1 MYCSFGL
8 CRGQCLSQF
17 RLSLYTFHTVSS
29 LVFFK
34 PQIHPYAN
42 WTEVKRSSKLFEKTE
57 KYPYVFGCMS
67 QRVWKSEWNC
77 FFLFTVYFFLPL
89 FGALWFQGSYH
100 PSVSQYVLF
109 LKLLKKPFSWS
120 VRKAQRAR
128 LRLLYPSDYPSSEH
142 ALDLNADGQLPSDL
156 SQDVQAGL
164 AFLCCQEVWNLFF
177 FLGEVHTQTTASV
190 THSTSTLG
198 LLEGQGTF
206 ICSLAIDMLLKT
218 AVSGTTVKYALS
230 MTEPSSIMGT
240 SIPSLFPHHFLDLR
254 EKFAPWSECMPSYK
268 PLKRHRL
275 S

>member
-100 PSVSQYVLF
+100 PSASQYVLF

-177 FLGEVHTQTTASV
+177 FGRSAHSDHCLRNTFHIYSRASWRTRHIYLLFGNRYASQNSSQWNNSEVCPFHDRTLI
-190 THSTSTLG
+190 HHGDKHPKFISTSLLRFTWEVCTLKWVHA
-198 LLEGQGTF
+198 LL
-206 ICSLAIDMLLKT
+206 
-218 AVSGTTVKYALS
+218 
-230 MTEPSSIMGT
+230 
-240 SIPSLFPHHFLDLR
+240 
-254 EKFAPWSECMPSYK
+254 
-268 PLKRHRL
+268 
-275 S
+275 

>member
-1 MYCSFGL
+1 MCCSFGL
-8 CRGQCLSQF
+8 CRGQCLNQF
-17 RLSLYTFHTVSS
+17 RLLLYTFHTVSS
-29 LVFFK
+29 LVFLK
-34 PQIHPYAN
+34 PQIHPYVN
-42 WTEVKRSSKLFEKTE
+42 RTKVERSSELFKKTE
-57 KYPYVFGCMS
+57 KYPYVFWCVS

-77 FFLFTVYFFLPL
+77 FFLFTVFFSSSLRGTVISRFISSKCLTICP
-89 FGALWFQGSYH
+89 
-100 PSVSQYVLF
+100 F
-109 LKLLKKPFSWS
+109 LKLPKTPFSWS

-128 LRLLYPSDYPSSEH
+128 LRLLYPSAYPSSEH

-177 FLGEVHTQTTASV
+177 LGEVHTQTTASV
-190 THSTSTLG
+190 THSTSTLR

-206 ICSLAIDMLLKT
+206 ICSSAIDMLLKT

-240 SIPSLFPHHFLDLR
+240 SIPSLFPYHFLDLR
-254 EKFAPWSECMPSYK
+254 EKIAPWSECIPSYK
-268 PLKRHRL
+268 PLKLHRL